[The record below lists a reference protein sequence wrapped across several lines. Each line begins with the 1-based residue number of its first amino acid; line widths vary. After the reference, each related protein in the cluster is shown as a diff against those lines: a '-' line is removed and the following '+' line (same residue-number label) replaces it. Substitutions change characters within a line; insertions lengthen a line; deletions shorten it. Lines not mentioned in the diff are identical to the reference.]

1 MTNPLISVVVP
12 VYNAASTI
20 EKCVVSIR
28 NQSYRNL
35 NIVLIDDGSA
45 DDSLNICR
53 QLASSDSRIRV
64 FHQENGGV
72 SSARNHG
79 IRKAHGRYI
88 CFIDSDDWV
97 DPDYISILF
106 SNMTRGGL
114 SACNLTMYDGR
125 EDESWT
131 KRMSVVQAQISVLAC
146 EGMEGFPV
154 NKMFDL
160 SLIKEKH
167 IFFSEEITIC
177 EDVLFSIHYLRFC
190 YGSVSYAGK
199 RPYHYVKTDHG
210 ATNSRFTFYE
220 KMDERKLSEARALE
234 ECRKYLLTSTEL
246 YKAWQ
251 VRYTKAAVNTLR
263 TLAANER
270 TTHPLYKILEHWVR
284 NHLILYLISP
294 YSAGS
299 AKISVL
305 ISAFSPKFELYV
317 WRHMNSR

>member
-72 SSARNHG
+72 SSARNYG

-88 CFIDSDDWV
+88 CFIDSDDWG

-167 IFFSEEITIC
+167 IFFSEEI
-177 EDVLFSIHYLRFC
+177 S
-190 YGSVSYAGK
+190 
-199 RPYHYVKTDHG
+199 PYVKMYY
-210 ATNSRFTFYE
+210 FLF
-220 KMDERKLSEARALE
+220 
-234 ECRKYLLTSTEL
+234 
-246 YKAWQ
+246 
-251 VRYTKAAVNTLR
+251 
-263 TLAANER
+263 
-270 TTHPLYKILEHWVR
+270 I
-284 NHLILYLISP
+284 I
-294 YSAGS
+294 
-299 AKISVL
+299 
-305 ISAFSPKFELYV
+305 
-317 WRHMNSR
+317 